1 MRKLR
6 TNVIASILSASLIFT
21 TGIPAFADEAAE
33 TPAAGGSA
41 VENTAEMQSA
51 EKNGSGAASGG
62 SAESTTGTKEEK
74 NDTEKSSGAAEQK
87 SSAASASAE
96 NNSAGS
102 GAGSTSETT
111 KKQSSAEETK
121 TQSGSGEV
129 SIQSSSGAADNQTAS
144 DGTFSPAGVDNS
156 TAAADGEY
164 TGDAVSFT
172 FSGGTGKTKFYC
184 NKVIVRNG
192 KSYAVI
198 RTSSK
203 SYSHFYIGTVSGSGE
218 ITGLYNPET
227 GAAGAGVYATSQ
239 NSGSCAEVP
248 VALGK
253 SMPLS
258 GRTTAMGNPHWITY
272 TIQVSLKQ
280 DASGSGSGSGGKT
293 DTGNPGGSGSQ
304 EGSGSQGGSTGSV
317 KTGSLEVLPSEGMF
331 KVAAA
336 EIKEDGLHIYIASK
350 SYSQMYRGTQK
361 EAAKSAAN
369 DPNRLKA
376 AEKDGK
382 YEFVIPISE
391 SDGTF
396 EIAALSA
403 KKNAWYS
410 RTITLDQKNMTI
422 KTAAADV
429 NNPAYAPV
437 ADGTGREEGLITGD
451 LTPVSS
457 KGMFKIVTASIE
469 KDGLHI
475 ALHGIGYSDLYRG
488 SQADAA
494 KSDQNA
500 RSHYVINK
508 DSRYEYVL
516 PISAEDDGREFEVA
530 ALSLNNHKWYARFI
544 KVNLSDRTIES
555 RTASTADLAYAPVAD
570 GTGKGSQSQGGGQSG
585 SGQGGSGQSGSGTS
599 GGRGTGSGNTGSTG
613 NSGSSSGSSS
623 GQSETVRG
631 EIGGTSGGNRVG
643 SYTFSYSGG
652 SGRSKI
658 SCSNITMRGNQAY
671 ATITFSRTGGGSS
684 AYDAVRVGGQ
694 TISGSNTFTIPVN
707 LNGNT
712 AISARTTAMSRP
724 YWIDFT
730 LYVGYKEGAGNGG
743 VVNETAGSGS
753 GNTMIRSESK
763 TLDEKAPEIE
773 GLTLKEDSALT
784 SHSDL
789 LRIFG
794 YENDIYLIEV
804 NLTKR
809 TAREDDANSA
819 SAAEGGQQNAAGDQ
833 QNTADDQQNTASD
846 QTNADQANTDQTN
859 TANDPADTADTQADT
874 ANSKGSTTGSAE
886 TPADEATAKLYQN
899 EVVKYLV
906 VPADQE
912 IPAGLDKEAIVIRQP
927 QDHTFVA
934 SADALNRMD
943 QIGAAGCITAVGLKK
958 EEIQSE
964 TVRSGLDKKDG
975 EEGKVTEAGTY
986 NDWDLRELVLLKNTL
1001 AVEPSEILPKNE
1013 DTEKE
1018 DLETYVKLT
1027 ERAAQMDMAVF
1038 IDRAQ
1043 DEENDLAKAEWY
1055 RAYGIIFNQKDN
1067 GEQQYQKAAAEAS
1080 KK

>member
-129 SIQSSSGAADNQTAS
+129 STQSSSGAADNQTAS

-172 FSGGTGKTKFYC
+172 FSGGTGKTKFDC

-198 RTSSK
+198 CTSSK

-317 KTGSLEVLPSEGMF
+317 KTGSLEVLPSKGMF

-410 RTITLDQKNMTI
+410 RTITLDQKNMTV

-437 ADGTGREEGLITGD
+437 ADGTG
-451 LTPVSS
+451 
-457 KGMFKIVTASIE
+457 
-469 KDGLHI
+469 
-475 ALHGIGYSDLYRG
+475 
-488 SQADAA
+488 
-494 KSDQNA
+494 
-500 RSHYVINK
+500 
-508 DSRYEYVL
+508 
-516 PISAEDDGREFEVA
+516 
-530 ALSLNNHKWYARFI
+530 
-544 KVNLSDRTIES
+544 
-555 RTASTADLAYAPVAD
+555 
-570 GTGKGSQSQGGGQSG
+570 KGSQSQGGGQSGSGQSG

-694 TISGSNTFTIPVN
+694 TISGSNTFTVPVN

-927 QDHTFVA
+927 QEHTFVA